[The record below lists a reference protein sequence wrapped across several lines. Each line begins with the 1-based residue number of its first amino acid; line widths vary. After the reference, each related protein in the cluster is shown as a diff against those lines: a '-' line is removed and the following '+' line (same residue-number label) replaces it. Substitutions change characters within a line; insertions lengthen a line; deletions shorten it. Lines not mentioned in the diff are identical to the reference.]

1 MNKFFNNETK
11 LYHIFSINLTFIT
24 ETFKKNYQTIFLCLL
39 LYGLS
44 FSILLKEI
52 NLVLLKNYN
61 LHFIVIYRFFI
72 IFFSLYFFINMKKK
86 INNFLIFYLLIV
98 ILFLYNSLNG
108 QEFNFGVD
116 PSIFYKSININYD
129 DADIFFQNKN
139 KILIICIFN
148 ILLPLIVFALCGNF
162 KFDFE
167 KFSNLSLIICNI
179 YLYFLFAFLIYKFVM
194 IKLDIIK
201 LSEAFINIHSM
212 IYILNI
218 HFLII
223 LNKIRNMSSKYNLIN
238 FFNLALIIFC
248 FFLAET
254 LLHLSLCFLTMI
266 TFIYFFDINKKYF
279 FLFFIIFCVLI
290 FLSLFKIAYF
300 DFQNLDEY
308 LDFRNPGNSINSLY
322 VRIMNI
328 KFFLLNTENFN
339 YLIGNNI
346 FIDKIYTYPHNI
358 FVDIYITCGFL
369 GLFIFSAWNNYIQRF
384 I

>member
-1 MNKFFNNETK
+1 M
-11 LYHIFSINLTFIT
+11 
-24 ETFKKNYQTIFLCLL
+24 
-39 LYGLS
+39 
-44 FSILLKEI
+44 
-52 NLVLLKNYN
+52 
-61 LHFIVIYRFFI
+61 
-72 IFFSLYFFINMKKK
+72 
-86 INNFLIFYLLIV
+86 
-98 ILFLYNSLNG
+98 
-108 QEFNFGVD
+108 
-116 PSIFYKSININYD
+116 
-129 DADIFFQNKN
+129 
-139 KILIICIFN
+139 
-148 ILLPLIVFALCGNF
+148 LPLIVFALCGNF

-279 FLFFIIFCVLI
+279 FLFL
-290 FLSLFKIAYF
+290 
-300 DFQNLDEY
+300 
-308 LDFRNPGNSINSLY
+308 
-322 VRIMNI
+322 
-328 KFFLLNTENFN
+328 
-339 YLIGNNI
+339 
-346 FIDKIYTYPHNI
+346 
-358 FVDIYITCGFL
+358 
-369 GLFIFSAWNNYIQRF
+369 
-384 I
+384 